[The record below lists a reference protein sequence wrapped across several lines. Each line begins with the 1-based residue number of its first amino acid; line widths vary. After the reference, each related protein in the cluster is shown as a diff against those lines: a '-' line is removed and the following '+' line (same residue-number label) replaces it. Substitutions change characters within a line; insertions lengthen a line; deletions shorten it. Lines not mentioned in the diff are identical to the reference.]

1 MNMYSLV
8 VRAMPGKM
16 PDVRTQL
23 LSVPGVQ
30 LHQEHEGRLIVTV
43 EDVPGFRTS
52 EALTLIQS
60 FEGIV
65 STTLAYEYCD
75 DEPENL
81 SQKTSNTIENQSV

>member
-8 VRAMPGKM
+8 VRALPGKM
-16 PDVRTQL
+16 DRVKEQL
-23 LSVPGVQ
+23 LTIPGVE

-43 EDVPGFRTS
+43 EDVPGYRTS
-52 EALTLIQS
+52 EALTAIQS

-75 DEPENL
+75 DELAVAP
-81 SQKTSNTIENQSV
+81 SQQE